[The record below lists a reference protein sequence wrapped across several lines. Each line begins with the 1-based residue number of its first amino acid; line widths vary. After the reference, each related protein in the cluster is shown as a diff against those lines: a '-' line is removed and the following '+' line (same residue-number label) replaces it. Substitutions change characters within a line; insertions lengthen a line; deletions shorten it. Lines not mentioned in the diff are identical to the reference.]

1 MIPPE
6 RGGVPR
12 LTAAA
17 WMTLALLVAMFLL
30 LVWNKLPIW
39 LVFIGT
45 LTMAMT
51 LRLASPADLLKGY
64 SNTGV
69 VTVAA
74 LYPVAAGMYATGAI
88 SLLSE
93 WAVGLPKTL
102 SAARLK
108 IYVPMAFASA
118 FLYNTPLVAMM
129 IPAVRDI
136 TRRTGLS
143 GSKLFMGLSYIA
155 LLGGTITLIGTSV
168 NLIVAGLVS
177 DAVAKGQLR
186 DFGGISFFDPAWIGV
201 PATIA
206 GLVYMM
212 TLGSRLLPDK
222 TGRQAGVETRSYRS
236 EFRIDDSKLKGKTLE
251 QVGLAHPVGFTLES
265 LTRNGT
271 TAKPAPAE
279 ILKTGDLLAFSTPA
293 DALPGLWTTL
303 GLVPA
308 YATKMFSQRH
318 EHQLVEVVLS
328 ARSPAIGHKVG
339 DLPLPDSPFQL
350 MLVGVSRHGQ
360 APAEPLAD
368 FRLEAGDAGV
378 VEVDDAFFYENR
390 RESDFILTKRLE
402 GFRVQRIDRAV
413 VAIVITV
420 TMIVLAA
427 AGITT
432 MLNAALLASLTMLAT
447 GCLTIE
453 RLWQSVD
460 WQTIVI
466 MGAAI
471 GLESAVTGSGLAA
484 KTASVFGTIGGGSPI
499 VALAAVYLGTV
510 LLTNVISNVAAA
522 VLMFSVAVSLANN
535 LGVSFLPFAMVLMS
549 GASHA
554 FINPAG
560 FQTNLMVQK
569 PGGYVFSDY
578 AKVGVPL
585 TLIVGAIVLLLAPVV
600 YGF

>member
-1 MIPPE
+1 MTT
-6 RGGVPR
+6 V
-12 LTAAA
+12 A
-17 WMTLALLVAMFLL
+17 WTTLGLLVVMLVF

-51 LRLASPADLLKGY
+51 LQLASPAALLKGF

-69 VTVAA
+69 ITVAA

-93 WAVGLPKTL
+93 RIIGLPGSLTVAQL
-102 SAARLK
+102 RILGPVA
-108 IYVPMAFASA
+108 VVSA

-129 IPAVRDI
+129 IPAIRDV

-143 GSKLFMGLSYIA
+143 ASKLFMGLSYVA

-177 DAVAKGQLR
+177 DAVAKGELAAIKPI
-186 DFGGISFFDPAWIGV
+186 GLFDPAWIGL

-206 GLVYMM
+206 GVAYMI
-212 TLGSRLLPDK
+212 LIGSRLLKDR
-222 TGRQAGVETRSYRS
+222 TGSQAGVQKRIFRS
-236 EFRIDDSKLKGKTLE
+236 EFRIEDSKLKGKTLA
-251 QVGLAHPVGFTLES
+251 QVGLANPAGFTLES
-265 LTRNGT
+265 VARNGT
-271 TAKPAPAE
+271 TVKPAPSAV
-279 ILKTGDLLAFSTPA
+279 LNAGDLLTFSTPA
-293 DALPGLWTTL
+293 DALPGLWTTI

-308 YATKMFSQRH
+308 YATKMATKRH

-328 ARSPAIGHKVG
+328 AHSPAVGHRVG
-339 DLPLPDSPFQL
+339 DLPLPDSPYQL
-350 MLVGVSRHGQ
+350 MLVGVSRNGQ
-360 APAEPLAD
+360 APREPLAD
-368 FRLEAGDAGV
+368 LRLEVGDAGV

-390 RESDFILTKRLE
+390 RELDFILTKRLE
-402 GFRVQRIDRAV
+402 GFRVQRIDRAT

-420 TMIVLAA
+420 AMIFLAA
-427 AGITT
+427 TGITS
-432 MLNAALLASLTMLAT
+432 MLNAALLAAMAMLLS
-447 GCLTIE
+447 GCLTID

-466 MGAAI
+466 MGAAV
-471 GLESAVTGSGLAA
+471 GLESAITGTGLAREA
-484 KTASVFGTIGGGSPI
+484 ANLFAAIGGGSPMI
-499 VALAAVYLGTV
+499 ALAAVYVGTV
-510 LLTNVISNVAAA
+510 LLTNIITNVAAA
-522 VLMFSVAVSLANN
+522 VLMFSVAVSLSTS

-554 FINPAG
+554 FLNPAG

-569 PGGYVFSDY
+569 PGGYVFSDFS
-578 AKVGVPL
+578 KVGIPL
-585 TLIVGAIVLLLAPVV
+585 TLIVGLVVLLLAPLV